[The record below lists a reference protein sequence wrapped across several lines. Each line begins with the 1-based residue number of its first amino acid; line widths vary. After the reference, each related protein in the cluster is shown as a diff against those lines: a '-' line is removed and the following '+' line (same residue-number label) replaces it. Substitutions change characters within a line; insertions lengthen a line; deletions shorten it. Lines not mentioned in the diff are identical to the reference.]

1 MNTPLLQV
9 RGLSVDYR
17 VPGRTLLG
25 RSRILAAVSD
35 VSFDLQRGETL
46 GIVGESGCGK
56 SSLARGILGLVPLA
70 SGEVRLDGRPLT
82 GLSARELRKRRHEA
96 QMIFQDPLAALDP
109 RMTIGAAV
117 AEPLRVFRPDLDR
130 PGRRRLVAEMLE
142 RVGLSQQLVNRY
154 PHEFSGGQCQR
165 IGIARALISMPAM
178 IVCDEAVSALDVSV
192 QAQII
197 NLLTELQRDLG
208 LSLIFIAHDLS
219 VVRHVSRRI
228 MVMYLGR
235 VMETG
240 DSEGVCASPL
250 HPYTRA
256 LIDAVPVPEPGQE
269 TQPRTV
275 VSGEL
280 PSALNPPSGCVFRTR
295 CPLRDRICTERQP
308 EFQPFGQ
315 RFAACHF
322 AGQPSRPAAVND

>member
-1 MNTPLLQV
+1 MSTPLLKV
-9 RGLSVDYR
+9 RDVSVSYR
-17 VPGRTLLG
+17 VPGKTLFG
-25 RSRILAAVSD
+25 PSRRLTAVSD
-35 VSFDLQRGETL
+35 VSFELHRGETL

-70 SGEVRLDGRPLT
+70 AGEVRLAGRPLT
-82 GLSARELRKRRHEA
+82 GLPARELRQRRHEA

-130 PGRRRLVAEMLE
+130 RGRRRLVAEMLE
-142 RVGLSQQLVNRY
+142 RVGLSPQQVNRY

-165 IGIARALISMPAM
+165 IGIARALVSAPAL

-197 NLLTELQRDLG
+197 NLLSDLQRDLG

-219 VVRHVSRRI
+219 IVRHVSQRI

-240 DSEGVCASPL
+240 DSDSICATPM

-256 LIDAVPVPEPGQE
+256 LIDAVPVPEPGRE
-269 TQPRTV
+269 LRPDAV
-275 VSGEL
+275 VGGEL
-280 PSALNPPSGCVFRTR
+280 PSALDPPAGCVFQTR
-295 CPLRDRICTERQP
+295 CPLRDRLCVQRRP
-308 EFQPFGQ
+308 ELQSYGRHQ
-315 RFAACHF
+315 AACHY
-322 AGQPSRPAAVND
+322 AGRVSEPLSIND